1 MCFGER
7 VGKDFARG
15 DLIINMGLG
24 IFQIRG
30 GWQERGEE
38 EIEGGGGWPSKELC
52 DLFSTFSG
60 GFFKFSLSHPYQQF
74 LLAPEAREL
83 LTLNTHKGLVQSI
96 GLQFAFHSPSGIF
109 YCEIESRLSKVP
121 LVIVRA
127 NDISF

>member
-38 EIEGGGGWPSKELC
+38 EIEGGGEEC
-52 DLFSTFSG
+52 DPQRNYVTCFLHSVED
-60 GFFKFSLSHPYQQF
+60 SLSF
-74 LLAPEAREL
+74 
-83 LTLNTHKGLVQSI
+83 V
-96 GLQFAFHSPSGIF
+96 
-109 YCEIESRLSKVP
+109 
-121 LVIVRA
+121 
-127 NDISF
+127 